1 MLWKGQKTQGMHP
14 SSLGGGGG
22 LKTSEKSL
30 LGGQKFLFWCAGWG
44 GGVQKF
50 LFGVGGGGVILLRGE
65 GIILLAGSHNFEVKI
80 KTA

>member
-14 SSLGGGGG
+14 SSLGGGVKNFRKVFAGG
-22 LKTSEKSL
+22 SEIFIL
-30 LGGQKFLFWCAGWG
+30 VCGWG
-44 GGVQKF
+44 GAGSEIF
-50 LFGVGGGGVILLRGE
+50 IWCGGGGGVILLRGE